1 MHHCFAV
8 ILLVSTVAFA
18 QEPTQPAP
26 APRVVHAAVPVVPDW
41 NVGAGIGFMV
51 AGPSYSTIG
60 LVGAGGLAG
69 LAGLGSSSSGMYL
82 VPQPRFTVLVER
94 RLSDQLFLTFQGSAS
109 YSASQD
115 DKNAELKGHHLAL
128 DGAVG
133 LRRVFNPRGVIE
145 VSWFGNLGIGY
156 TNSES
161 RTLGLFYDP
170 ATASYSQTM
179 LAKYRSHTFG
189 VGAVTGLTLERTLI
203 DGLALRL
210 SSSIVGLNYGLGATT
225 LTTPME
231 KTDRQNSQFDVGLRF
246 SPSIE
251 LRYAF

>member
-1 MHHCFAV
+1 MHKRLALV
-8 ILLVSTVAFA
+8 LLMPTLAFA
-18 QEPTQPAP
+18 QEPVAPAP
-26 APRVVHAAVPVVPDW
+26 APQVVHAAVPVVPDW

-60 LVGAGGLAG
+60 LGGAGGLAG
-69 LAGLGSSSSGMYL
+69 LAGVGSASSGMSL
-82 VPQPRFTVLVER
+82 LPQPRFTVLVER

-115 DKNAELKGHHLAL
+115 DKNAELKGHYLAL
-128 DGAVG
+128 DGAIG

-145 VSWFGNLGIGY
+145 VSWFGNVGVGY

-161 RTLGLFYDP
+161 RTLGPVYDP
-170 ATASYSQTM
+170 ATGSYSQTM
-179 LAKYRSHTFG
+179 LAKYRNHTFG

-210 SSSIVGLNYGLGATT
+210 SSGIVGLNYGLGASTV
-225 LTTPME
+225 TTPME
-231 KTDRQNSQFDVGLRF
+231 KTDRQHSQFDVGLRF